1 MKFKYKTS
9 SGSVSSLDR
18 LRSRDTDKKGHYL
31 PVLLWGLD
39 YGRRV
44 STKINQ
50 IQTYT
55 HTHTHTNTHTH
66 THTHT
71 NFLALNV
78 IIILCIPAGSVV
90 CTTSSKHLKNQSCI
104 LVHLY
109 KHMVTFGAI
118 AATSPFVSNSFCE
131 PSAKLGNLVAI

>member
-31 PVLLWGLD
+31 PVLLWELD

-55 HTHTHTNTHTH
+55 HMKTTITLRLHAQVN
-66 THTHT
+66 
-71 NFLALNV
+71 NNYM
-78 IIILCIPAGSVV
+78 IIYIYMYMMAHRKWP
-90 CTTSSKHLKNQSCI
+90 K
-104 LVHLY
+104 
-109 KHMVTFGAI
+109 F
-118 AATSPFVSNSFCE
+118 
-131 PSAKLGNLVAI
+131 